1 MNSLS
6 SIWKHKGPKHN
17 FESYKGIF
25 RITVFRNILDKL
37 IYNDEIHNID
47 SYLSDCNVG
56 GRKGRNVRD
65 NIFVLNAVMNSIS
78 RGNKE
83 QHDVQVYEL
92 IQCFDLMWLKECINS
107 LYEAGLDNDRLNLLY
122 LSNASAQ
129 VAVKTA
135 GGITERNT
143 IYNIVMQ
150 GTVWGNIFCVALLD
164 KLGKYVYKNPDLLY
178 YYKNCV
184 PIPPLE
190 MVDDVLAIQ
199 KC

>member
-1 MNSLS
+1 M
-6 SIWKHKGPKHN
+6 
-17 FESYKGIF
+17 
-25 RITVFRNILDKL
+25 
-37 IYNDEIHNID
+37 
-47 SYLSDCNVG
+47 G

-150 GTVWGNIFCVALLD
+150 GTVG
-164 KLGKYVYKNPDLLY
+164 G
-178 YYKNCV
+178 
-184 PIPPLE
+184 
-190 MVDDVLAIQ
+190 
-199 KC
+199 

>member
-1 MNSLS
+1 M
-6 SIWKHKGPKHN
+6 
-17 FESYKGIF
+17 
-25 RITVFRNILDKL
+25 
-37 IYNDEIHNID
+37 
-47 SYLSDCNVG
+47 
-56 GRKGRNVRD
+56 RD

-92 IQCFDLMWLKECINS
+92 IQCFDSMWLKECINS

-150 GTVWGNIFCVALLD
+150 GTVG
-164 KLGKYVYKNPDLLY
+164 G
-178 YYKNCV
+178 
-184 PIPPLE
+184 
-190 MVDDVLAIQ
+190 
-199 KC
+199 